1 MANNNILLKQ
11 NGDQYDTINFMKK
24 YAILFAKHPFYKKFI
39 SQNNITGTKQ
49 DLEKIFNYVYYNTY
63 YKKDP
68 NGKQQIRSGTRL
80 LKDKF
85 GNCVDYSVIFSSFL
99 LNLGI
104 PHKMRMI
111 ATKGANPED
120 FSHIYVI
127 TDNNI
132 VMDAVLGQDQN
143 GNEFLKSKTQRTPF
157 FNTEANYI
165 NKYDLKVL

>member
-68 NGKQQIRSGTRL
+68 NGKQQIRRRNS
-80 LKDKF
+80 
-85 GNCVDYSVIFSSFL
+85 
-99 LNLGI
+99 
-104 PHKMRMI
+104 
-111 ATKGANPED
+111 
-120 FSHIYVI
+120 
-127 TDNNI
+127 I
-132 VMDAVLGQDQN
+132 V
-143 GNEFLKSKTQRTPF
+143 KR
-157 FNTEANYI
+157 
-165 NKYDLKVL
+165 